1 MPRVLVGSIQH
12 EVHSFVPGTTD
23 LDAFER
29 GGIHVGPAMLRDL
42 DGSELGGAAA
52 VARDRGITLVP
63 TLRTHG
69 GSGPRIEANA
79 YDQIET
85 RLLDLARSAGP
96 VDGVF
101 LSLHGAMATTDCD
114 DPEAR
119 LVHRVRAV
127 VGPSIPVV
135 VSHDLHAHVTD
146 AILGAANAVVG
157 YRTCPHTDIAET
169 GARAMEVLADTL
181 AGRIR
186 PVTRRRRLSVMT
198 SAEAHDTT
206 DGPLAH
212 FQARARELEAE
223 PGVVSVAIFAT
234 QPWMD
239 VAGVG
244 WSVVVVTDDDA
255 SLAQDCADRLAEEL
269 WAARSTYAVTKTPVV
284 EALEIAVRH
293 RNSDGVA
300 VLADGADSPSAG
312 SRGDSVALLTE
323 MVRGGSDLR
332 GLMVVTDPRA
342 VDIAAAA
349 GAGSDIDL
357 DLGATLSPNWFEPV
371 HVHAH
376 VVRITGGSYRSQY
389 PPVRVDAGRTAV
401 LEVASQTVVVTE
413 NPVMQLD
420 LEPYRRLGLDPVT
433 YDLVQVKSAGGYR
446 AYWAP
451 IASVL
456 VDMDTRGPC
465 DSELTQLPY
474 RNITRPLWPFDPD
487 LERPW

>member
-12 EVHSFVPGTTD
+12 EVHSFVPGTTA

-29 GGIHVGPAMLRDL
+29 GGVHVGPAMLDDL

-69 GSGPRIEANA
+69 GSGPRIEAEA
-79 YDQIET
+79 YDHIEA
-85 RLLDLARSAGP
+85 RLLGLAREAGP

-119 LVHRVRAV
+119 LVNRIRAL
-127 VGPSIPVV
+127 VGPSVPIV

-146 AILGAANAVVG
+146 SMLAADAVVG

-169 GARAMEVLADTL
+169 GARAMQVLADTL
-181 AGRIR
+181 AGRVR
-186 PVTRRRRLSVMT
+186 PVTRRRRLSVLT

-206 DGPLAH
+206 DGPLAA

-223 PGVVSVAIFAT
+223 PGVVSVSIFAT

-239 VAGVG
+239 VADVG
-244 WSVVVVTDDDA
+244 WSVVVVTDDDPP
-255 SLAQDCADRLAEEL
+255 LAQRCADRLAREL
-269 WAARSTYAVTKTPVV
+269 WEARSTYAVSKTPIPQ
-284 EALEIAVRH
+284 ALEMAARH
-293 RNSDGVA
+293 RSVDRVA

-312 SRGDSVALLTE
+312 SRGDGVALLGE

-332 GLMVVTDPRA
+332 GLMLVTDPRA
-342 VDIAAAA
+342 VDIAATA
-349 GAGSDIDL
+349 GAGSDLEL
-357 DLGATLSPNWFEPV
+357 DLGATLSPDWFEPV
-371 HVHAH
+371 HVHAR
-376 VVRITGGSYRSQY
+376 VVRVTGGAYRSQY

-401 LEVASQTVVVTE
+401 LEVGNQTVVATE

-420 LEPYRRLGLDPVT
+420 IEPYSRLGLDPTT

-446 AYWAP
+446 AHWTP
-451 IASVL
+451 LASVL
-456 VDMDTRGPC
+456 VDLDTRGPC
-465 DSELTQLPY
+465 DSELTELPY
-474 RNITRPLWPFDPD
+474 RNISRPLWPFDPE
-487 LERPW
+487 LEHPW